1 MEIISVKNLS
11 FKYPKCEKE
20 TLKDINFS
28 LSSGDFAVLCGVSG
42 CGKTTLLRHLKSD
55 FTPCGTLQG
64 EILFKNQTLS
74 EISHRIQS
82 EKIGFV
88 GQSVENQ
95 IVTDKVWHEL
105 SFGLESLG
113 LKNFEIRSRV
123 AETASFFGIESWFDK
138 NVSELSGG
146 QKQILNLASV
156 MVMRPELLILDEPT
170 SQLDPIAAEEFL
182 SMVKKVNRDLGTTVI
197 ITEHRLEDI
206 ISYGNRL
213 IVMEKGKII
222 FDDSPYKV
230 GLQLKDSKNS
240 MFYAMPSPMR
250 IWSAVPNSG
259 EDCVFTVSQGRK
271 WLEDYVKNHKVKD
284 LPKKEEYAEKG
295 EPALYIDSAWFRYE
309 KNSVDILKGASLK
322 AYQGE
327 LLAVVG
333 GNGAGKSTML
343 SLVTGARRPY
353 RGNIYINGQKIQ
365 KLTNLFENLLGVL
378 PQNPQTLFTKNT
390 VEEDLKEVFADK
402 KIPEEIENE
411 KVSEILRL
419 CELEDKR
426 TSHPY
431 DLSGGEQQRAALAK
445 VLLLKPKILLLDEPT
460 KGMDAKF
467 KYKFASVL
475 KKLLNRGVTIVMVS
489 HDIEFCAKY
498 ADRCA
503 MLFNGEIISEN
514 TARDFF
520 KNNSFYTTSVSRM
533 AKTTIPDAVTD
544 EDVIYALGGD
554 ISFDDEFK
562 DDENF
567 ENKDETP
574 QNTKPEPKKKSFLKR
589 ITGIIGIIFLVIAL
603 VAGIF
608 KDKISLLGLSGEWI
622 SYILIFTA
630 LAFLIMSL
638 SGKKDK
644 TQSKIVSKRNKLPKR
659 TVISLITVFILIPLT
674 VFFGVF
680 YLGDEKYLFTSL
692 LLMLEG
698 MIPFYLIFE
707 GRKPKARELVII
719 AVLCALG
726 AAGRSVFY
734 MFPHFKPVAALTII
748 AGVAFGGETG
758 FLVGSLTMLISNII
772 FQQGPWTLWQM
783 MAMGII
789 GFIGGLLYY
798 RGFLNKNRI
807 SLCIYGF
814 VSTLVIYGGIMNFAT
829 AVMAHA
835 KMTLEGV
842 LPFFVSGFPV
852 DIVHALATAMFLL
865 LISEPMSEKLDRVKT
880 KYGLLE

>member
-11 FKYPKCEKE
+11 FKYPKSEKE
-20 TLKDINFS
+20 TLKDIDFS
-28 LSSGDFAVLCGVSG
+28 LSSGDFVVLCGVSG
-42 CGKTTLLRHLKSD
+42 CGKTTLLRHLKSV
-55 FTPCGTLQG
+55 FTPCGNSEG
-64 EILFKNQTLS
+64 EVLFKNQPLS

-88 GQSVENQ
+88 GQNVENQ

-113 LKNFEIRSRV
+113 LKNCEIRSRV
-123 AETASFFGIESWFDK
+123 AETASFFGIGNWFDK
-138 NVSELSGG
+138 DVAELSGG

-156 MVMRPELLILDEPT
+156 MVMRPELLVLDEPT
-170 SQLDPIAAEEFL
+170 SQLDPIASEEFL

-206 ISYGNRL
+206 ISYANRI

-222 FDDSPYKV
+222 YDDSPYEV
-230 GLQLKDSKNS
+230 GLKLKDSKNS

-250 IWSAVPNSG
+250 IWSAVPDSG
-259 EDCVFTVSQGRK
+259 ENCIFTVSQGRK
-271 WLEDYVKNHKVKD
+271 WLENYVKNHKVKD
-284 LPKKEEYAEKG
+284 LPKKEEYIKKG
-295 EPALYIDSAWFRYE
+295 EPTLYIDSAWFRYE
-309 KNSVDILKGASLK
+309 KNSVDILKGISLK

-333 GNGAGKSTML
+333 GNGAGKSTMI
-343 SLVTGARRPY
+343 SLVTGARHPY
-353 RGNIYINGQKIQ
+353 RGNIYLNGQKIQ
-365 KLTNLFENLLGVL
+365 KVTNLFQNLLGVL

-390 VEEDLKEVFADK
+390 VEEDLKEIFADK
-402 KIPEEIENE
+402 KIPTEIQNK
-411 KVSEILRL
+411 KVSEILKL

-426 TSHPY
+426 KKHPY

-445 VLLLKPKILLLDEPT
+445 VLLLEPKILLLDEPT

-514 TARDFF
+514 TAHEFF
-520 KNNSFYTTSVSRM
+520 KNNSFYTTSISRM
-533 AKTTIPDAVTD
+533 AKTTISDAVTD
-544 EDVIYALGGD
+544 DDVIYSLGGE
-554 ISFDDEFK
+554 ISFEDESK
-562 DDENF
+562 DNNNIQ
-567 ENKDETP
+567 NKKET
-574 QNTKPEPKKKSFLKR
+574 TTSKKPEEKKKNVFKK
-589 ITGIIGIIFLVIAL
+589 IVGIIGTAFLAIAL
-603 VAGIF
+603 IAGIF
-608 KDKISLLGLSGEWI
+608 KDKISFLGLSGEWI

-630 LAFLIMSL
+630 LAFLIISL
-638 SGKKDK
+638 SSKQNKKE
-644 TQSKIVSKRNKLPKR
+644 TKIVPKKNKLPKR
-659 TVISLITVFILIPLT
+659 TVISLIIVFILIPIT
-674 VFFGVF
+674 VFFGAF

-692 LLMLEG
+692 LLMFEG
-698 MIPFYLIFE
+698 MIPFYLVFE
-707 GRKPKARELVII
+707 GSKPKARELVII

-789 GFIGGLLYY
+789 GFVGGLLYY
-798 RGFLNKNRI
+798 RGFLSKNKI
-807 SLCIYGF
+807 SLCVFGF

-829 AVMAHA
+829 AIMAHA